1 MGTFDAVIVAAALG
15 AAFLF
20 LGRSALR
27 IMRSFKKGAA
37 PACAA
42 CASEAGPAQGSAG
55 GDSDGGATGQG
66 AARPGWPTCA
76 SCKACPKRSACPGA

>member
-1 MGTFDAVIVAAALG
+1 MGAFDVVFVAAALG
-15 AAFLF
+15 AASLF

-42 CASEAGPAQGSAG
+42 CASEAGPAQGGAG
-55 GDSDGGATGQG
+55 PGGA
-66 AARPGWPTCA
+66 ASACPDCA

>member
-1 MGTFDAVIVAAALG
+1 MGTFDAVFVAAALG

-42 CASEAGPAQGSAG
+42 CAPEAGPAQGGLAG
-55 GDSDGGATGQG
+55 GAAGPGV
-66 AARPGWPTCA
+66 ARPGCLTCA
-76 SCKACPKRSACPGA
+76 SCKACRKRSACPGA